1 MDKKMPNL
9 FGKTVKKETPY
20 AIYAGPNNWEWSVL
34 KTYQMPHK
42 EKANKYARWFV
53 AARSPFT
60 HGSYELGDTYVSEIM
75 EHGVLVD
82 ATDEWIAAY
91 TE

>member
-1 MDKKMPNL
+1 MPNL

-42 EKANKYARWFV
+42 EKANKYARWFGC
-53 AARSPFT
+53 A
-60 HGSYELGDTYVSEIM
+60 
-75 EHGVLVD
+75 VLQVN
-82 ATDEWIAAY
+82 
-91 TE
+91 